1 MFATAGVDV
10 PQSTPSFAQSSNHD
24 FQRLSADFAQHV
36 VSSLDPDS
44 MAQAAAEFADLS
56 DRYAAM
62 SRQTTDPQLSRVYQ
76 RMSVLW
82 RKTAIRAD
90 MSTLSIA
97 A

>member
-1 MFATAGVDV
+1 
-10 PQSTPSFAQSSNHD
+10 
-24 FQRLSADFAQHV
+24 
-36 VSSLDPDS
+36 
-44 MAQAAAEFADLS
+44 MAQAAAEFAGLS

-62 SRQTTDPQLSRVYQ
+62 SSQTIDPQLSRVYQ